1 MNVIEKHTA
10 KMSIHNGITTI
21 LLRVTEK
28 VYKILER
35 DFVSN
40 KIEICAYI
48 ALWQCLLHVFV
59 YENEFSRFTLCL
71 DIFFNTHYSY
81 AIL

>member
-1 MNVIEKHTA
+1 MLLHERCWNLYGVAVQQQCVDATKPTCRVQYFVNVIEKRSA
-10 KMSIHNGITTI
+10 KMSIHNGMKTI

-40 KIEICAYI
+40 
-48 ALWQCLLHVFV
+48 
-59 YENEFSRFTLCL
+59 
-71 DIFFNTHYSY
+71 
-81 AIL
+81 